1 MYLRGAANIGLGT
14 TTKYLRSSTSAAV
27 IGLGTTIKYLVI
39 LNAGAGN
46 NWAKAHDKKAVYEF
60 SGIPCSVAAF
70 VVNEH
75 ALTHHTLASKEQLT
89 RPANWDS
96 MTRKT
101 KKNWNKMQ
109 ARNRGT
115 KQS

>member
-70 VVNEH
+70 VVNSRSKP
-75 ALTHHTLASKEQLT
+75 LASCVCGGLKV
-89 RPANWDS
+89 RP
-96 MTRKT
+96 
-101 KKNWNKMQ
+101 
-109 ARNRGT
+109 GCFLL
-115 KQS
+115 